1 MTEQQTDFSTV
12 IDRMLAPSSGAPESL
27 PADWAQGRTAFGG
40 FSSALML
47 GAVYRDHQD
56 LAPLRSALINF
67 TGPIS
72 ERPEV
77 STEILRQ
84 GRNVTTVHTRAMNG
98 EKTSAFG
105 VFTFGVTRE
114 SHLAQAHPA
123 PPAQHPDD
131 YKIDVFDPGKR
142 PGFHQHFDIRDI
154 EGDPYMSGSDR
165 GYIRKWIRF
174 RDERARARPE
184 ATLCL
189 ADCLPPS
196 AFPMMTQFGPN
207 SSVNWICNFFDENI
221 ETEGGWYQ
229 VESSLTATK
238 NGYSSQV
245 MRMWNTK
252 GNMVVDGMQSV
263 LIFA

>member
-1 MTEQQTDFSTV
+1 MTTKLTDFSSV
-12 IDRMLAPSSGAPESL
+12 IDRMLAPSTGAPEPL

-47 GAVYRDHQD
+47 GAIYRDQD
-56 LAPLRSALINF
+56 DLPPLRSVLVNF

-77 STEILRQ
+77 STEVLRQ
-84 GRNVTTVHTRAMNG
+84 GRNVTTVHTRAING

-105 VFTFGVTRE
+105 VFSFGVDRE
-114 SHLAQAHPA
+114 SHLSQPSPGPSAK
-123 PPAQHPDD
+123 HPDE
-131 YKIDVFDPGKR
+131 YQVDVFEPGKR

-154 EGDPYMSGSDR
+154 EGDPFMSGSDR

-174 RDERARARPE
+174 RDPVARSRPE
-184 ATLCL
+184 AVLCL
-189 ADCLPPS
+189 ADSLPPS
-196 AFPMMTQFGPN
+196 AFPMMTKMGPN
-207 SSVNWICNFFDENI
+207 SSVNWICNFFNENI
-221 ETEGGWYQ
+221 ETDGGWYQ
-229 VESSLTATK
+229 VETNLTATQ

-252 GNMVVDGMQSV
+252 GEMVVDGMQSV